1 MSTPEPPSTQP
12 SLIDRRIRLAGKIGR
27 VLCTTLLIGGALLM
41 LWFLGTV
48 ATQPEA
54 IVKLNLTAERQEQ
67 IAGFKRE
74 PAKLADFLLRQP
86 EELMT
91 LAYHQ
96 AEANKYQALVDLPAK
111 RGGTVAVAGLLG
123 VLVLGFVW
131 LLRQL
136 FAAFADGQVITADN
150 ARTLRRLGIT
160 LLVVGGLGLNVGVI
174 ITGLLLLILGWNL
187 QQALALQAEQALVI

>member
-1 MSTPEPPSTQP
+1 MSTPEPPSTPP

-27 VLCTTLLIGGALLM
+27 VLCTTLLLCGTLLL
-41 LWFLGTV
+41 LWFLGAV
-48 ATQPEA
+48 ATQPET
-54 IVKLNLTAERQEQ
+54 IVKLNLTPERQEQ

-74 PAKLADFLLRQP
+74 PAKLADFLMRQP

-96 AEANKYQALVDLPAK
+96 AEANKYQALVDLPSK

>member
-1 MSTPEPPSTQP
+1 MSTPETPSTTP
-12 SLIDRRIRLAGKIGR
+12 SLIDRRIRLAGKFGR
-27 VLCTTLLIGGALLM
+27 ALCTTLLLGGTLLL
-41 LWFLGTV
+41 LWFLGAV
-48 ATQPEA
+48 ATQPET
-54 IVKLNLTAERQEQ
+54 IVKLNLTPERQEQ

-96 AEANKYQALVDLPAK
+96 AEANKYQALVDLPSK

>member
-1 MSTPEPPSTQP
+1 MSTPETPSTTP

-27 VLCTTLLIGGALLM
+27 VLCTTLLLGGTLLL
-41 LWFLGTV
+41 LWFLGAVT
-48 ATQPEA
+48 TQPEA
-54 IVKLNLTAERQEQ
+54 IVKLNLTPDRQEQ

-74 PAKLADFLLRQP
+74 PAKLAEFLQRQP

-96 AEANKYQALVDLPAK
+96 AEANKYQALVDLPSK

-136 FAAFADGQVITADN
+136 FAAFADGQVITSDN

-160 LLVVGGLGLNVGVI
+160 LLIVGGLGLNVGVI

>member
-1 MSTPEPPSTQP
+1 MSTSETPSTQP

-48 ATQPEA
+48 ATKPET

-136 FAAFADGQVITADN
+136 FATFADGQVITADN

>member
-1 MSTPEPPSTQP
+1 MSIPETPYTTP

-27 VLCTTLLIGGALLM
+27 VLCTTLLLGGTLLL
-41 LWFLGTV
+41 LWFLGAV

-54 IVKLNLTAERQEQ
+54 IVKLNLTPERQEQ
-67 IAGFKRE
+67 VAGFKRE
-74 PAKLADFLLRQP
+74 PAKLAEFLQRQP

-96 AEANKYQALVDLPAK
+96 AEANKYQALVDLPSK

-174 ITGLLLLILGWNL
+174 ITGLLILILGWNL

>member
-1 MSTPEPPSTQP
+1 MSTPETPSTTP

-27 VLCTTLLIGGALLM
+27 VLCTTLLLGGTLLL
-41 LWFLGTV
+41 LWFLGAV

-54 IVKLNLTAERQEQ
+54 IVKLNLTPERQEQ

-74 PAKLADFLLRQP
+74 PAKLAEFLQRQP

-96 AEANKYQALVDLPAK
+96 AEANKYQALVDLPSK

-160 LLVVGGLGLNVGVI
+160 LLIVGGLGLNVGVI

>member
-1 MSTPEPPSTQP
+1 MSTPETPSTTP
-12 SLIDRRIRLAGKIGR
+12 SLIDRRIRLAGKFGR
-27 VLCTTLLIGGALLM
+27 VLCTTLLLGGTLLL
-41 LWFLGTV
+41 LWFLGAV
-48 ATQPEA
+48 ATQPET
-54 IVKLNLTAERQEQ
+54 IVKLNLTPERQEQ

-86 EELMT
+86 EELMN

-96 AEANKYQALVDLPAK
+96 AEANKYQALVDLPSK